1 MSNVFAVLWFITLF
15 AFIILIF
22 VKRGKRIAAGDNYK
36 ADPVCLKV
44 SKIKRIV
51 GIICLLC
58 PFACL
63 ITAPKTQDKPPVEQ
77 VQVQQEQM
85 NIDTLK
91 AFENADKTVL
101 QTNCR
106 QAEDVDEEYRSL
118 SPEIRDFLGL

>member
-36 ADPVCLKV
+36 VDPVYLKV

-77 VQVQQEQM
+77 VQVQQEQGQGQGRR
-85 NIDTLK
+85 
-91 AFENADKTVL
+91 A
-101 QTNCR
+101 
-106 QAEDVDEEYRSL
+106 
-118 SPEIRDFLGL
+118 